1 MKYINQLEY
10 PHIPYI
16 TRTKMETE
24 EERKKGETNSVR
36 SSGCGLCSA
45 IMVLDRLL
53 VNYEFTLEDAVQLSY
68 ASKANEKGGTMYE
81 RFAPAFAEKFGL
93 EFEMTDDPERLR
105 YCLRTGGVAVLRTRG
120 DYEGHIGIFSHG
132 GHYVT
137 LIGEERDGRIAVLD
151 PSNKP
156 GKYDE
161 EGRECVEVKNEQ
173 ILLCDMN
180 SITKEFKIE
189 NPPLYLFWRK

>member
-10 PHIPYI
+10 GHIPYI
-16 TRTKMETE
+16 TRTQMETE
-24 EERKKGETNSVR
+24 EDRKKGETTTVR

-45 IMVLDRLL
+45 IMVLDRLF
-53 VNYEFTLEDAVQLSY
+53 VNYDFTLEDAIQLSY
-68 ASKANEKGGTMYE
+68 DSGANVGRGTMYAC
-81 RFAPAFAEKFGL
+81 FAPALAEKFGL
-93 EFEMTDDPERLR
+93 EVEMNNDPERLR

-137 LIGEERDGRIAVLD
+137 LIGEERDGRIAILD

-173 ILLCDMN
+173 ILLCDME
-180 SITKEFKIE
+180 SIVKDFALG
-189 NPPLYLFWRK
+189 NPALYLFWRK